1 MSDKEVKKEQ
11 EKEKVVTRYDRKMQ
25 RREEEKRKEQQQRK
39 IAMAVGVVVVIA
51 LVAFAASFPVRAYLA
66 THEPYV
72 TINGEDITKV
82 EFDYNYNNVVTNYV
96 NQNGSF
102 LSYFG
107 LDVTQDFSTQ
117 MYSDNLSWKDYF
129 EEMTVENMKKT
140 KGLKAEADASG
151 YVYDASKEIE
161 NFKTSVKEAAKS
173 AETSTKAYIR
183 QAYGQYA
190 TINNISEY
198 MAETA
203 RVNAYFEELSE
214 SMKASDEEIDA
225 YYEENKADYDSVDY
239 YLATFSAEF
248 PAEDATD
255 EEIDAAMND
264 AYELALAAEDNLMEE
279 GNLHTN
285 VKQADADYEIS
296 DWLFDESRTSGDTTV
311 IDDADNNMYYAVQ
324 FVKRYRDEA
333 LTANVRVVVPEN
345 IDGQALLDEWN
356 AGEAT
361 EDSFAELCDK
371 YGGSSTAKG
380 GLIEGVAKSSV
391 SDELADWIFADGRA
405 AGDTGVVSTESGYT
419 YVIYYVGQGD
429 PEWKSDIANTLLSE
443 AQAEYTDALAESA
456 VVEDKKGKLHYL
468 KVRAEEEASDADD
481 ADDVGEEEDVSDG
494 DIEDMVSDSDVE

>member
-11 EKEKVVTRYDRKMQ
+11 EKEKVVTRYDRRMQ

-39 IAMAVGVVVVIA
+39 IAKIVGVVVVIA

-96 NQNGSF
+96 NQNGTF

-151 YVYDASKEIE
+151 YEYDASKEVE
-161 NFKTSVKEAAKS
+161 NFKTSVKNAAKN
-173 AETSTKAYIR
+173 AGTSTKAYIK

-248 PAEDATD
+248 PDEDATD

-279 GNLHTN
+279 GDLYTN
-285 VKQADADYEIS
+285 VTQADADYEIS

-324 FVKRYRDEA
+324 FVSRYRNET

-371 YGGSSTAKG
+371 YGGSNAAKG

-391 SDELADWIFADGRA
+391 SDELAEWIFADDRA
-405 AGDTGVVSTESGYT
+405 AGDTGVISTESGYT

-443 AQAEYTDALAESA
+443 AQTEYTDALAESA